1 MFLGYEVGR
10 VAKALVAALPAV
22 LLFLVFTTL
31 AMVLLPGIP
40 PKLWYLH
47 LWFCRGRPLHRREVE
62 GNDLVWSSEED

>member
-31 AMVLLPGIP
+31 AMLLLPSIP
-40 PKLWYLH
+40 PKLWYLFGFVAVV
-47 LWFCRGRPLHRREVE
+47 LYIGEKWKGTI
-62 GNDLVWSSEED
+62 